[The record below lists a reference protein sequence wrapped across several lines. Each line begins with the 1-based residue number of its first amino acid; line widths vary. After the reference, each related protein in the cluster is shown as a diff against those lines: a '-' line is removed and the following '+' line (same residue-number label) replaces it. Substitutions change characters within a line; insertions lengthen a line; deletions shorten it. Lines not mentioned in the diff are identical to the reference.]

1 MSPTQSF
8 IHRKIFAA
16 VLLCSLLPNTALA
29 AVRTW
34 DGGGSDNKWSTAA
47 NWSADTVPTAT
58 DIALFDG
65 TGKKDATIDAAFGG
79 AVAELRLAA
88 ANTGTI
94 TVGRSLTVN
103 GNLSLSG
110 GTLRA
115 NGGNTV
121 TVKGSWQN
129 SGATFESGTGTV
141 ILSGSGTTYVLKET
155 GAFKHLSLDDGLVGH
170 WRFDE
175 TDEFAPDSSRLRQT
189 VQRVDGPASESDV
202 APSQYSN
209 LKSVRFSGQN
219 YAFIWDNGSTDDQSL
234 RPNRVTL
241 SLWMKA
247 TSDTEY
253 AALVEKGNW
262 VSYGLWLDSGR
273 VRPMIL
279 TQLGFIDDSP
289 SEPVSINSWHHLVMT
304 YDLRTLRLY
313 IDGQLAVSRS
323 LASPIVYSGWEPALS
338 FGAYYANGGGSCCKY
353 SGYLDDVRVYNRALS
368 HSEILALYSG
378 EQGTGSGRYTL
389 GSNLTVN
396 GNLNI
401 YSGTLDASSSNYEI
415 TASGSFVNNARFTPN
430 SGTVT
435 LSGIG
440 THLKMYGTSIYNLAI
455 AASKSA
461 ILRAGAVISNALTI
475 NSTASLRLNGFTM
488 TGTTA
493 TITNAGALTQGTG
506 ALIHRNSSIS
516 VSPASAA
523 MGTTFA
529 VTVTDAD
536 ANIDGLV
543 ADTVSIGTDS
553 ETIVLTETGIATGI
567 FTGTIPTAY
576 GPRVANNGIV
586 DRNDECTF
594 TTGVWYSDPQDPP
607 DSVSTTF
614 VVTGCASSSA
624 STTPTNG
631 GGGARAKARI
641 ERGEAP
647 SPISTPSRSAAPAT
661 PSSPRT
667 LAIER
672 RINALE
678 LKLQEATRSDERQTL
693 ERARQT
699 LQRMLK
705 RVQKVRR

>member
-1 MSPTQSF
+1 
-8 IHRKIFAA
+8 
-16 VLLCSLLPNTALA
+16 VLLLGSLVPNAALA

-34 DGGGSDNKWSTAA
+34 DGGGADNKWSTAA

-65 TGKKDATIDAAFGG
+65 TGKKDATMDAAFGG

-129 SGATFESGTGTV
+129 GGAIFDAGTGTV
-141 ILSGSGTTYVLKET
+141 LLTGSGTTYVLKET
-155 GAFKHLSLDDGLVGH
+155 GAFKHLSLNDGMVGY
-170 WRFDE
+170 WKFDE
-175 TDEFAPDSSRLRQT
+175 GAGTMVTESMGNVIPGVFELDPVWTHETPDVNFETPYSLLFNGTPQ
-189 VQRVDGPASESDV
+189 QRVLLESISSPYRYDIQTGDMTVSVWVKKTDAS
-202 APSQYSN
+202 
-209 LKSVRFSGQN
+209 
-219 YAFIWDNGSTDDQSL
+219 NGGRVIARDQCGDH
-234 RPNRVTL
+234 
-241 SLWMKA
+241 SLWEIQGNADGTYHVRMKGSNFA
-247 TSDTEY
+247 ST
-253 AALVEKGNW
+253 GN
-262 VSYGLWLDSGR
+262 
-273 VRPMIL
+273 
-279 TQLGFIDDSP
+279 
-289 SEPVSINSWHHLVMT
+289 
-304 YDLRTLRLY
+304 
-313 IDGQLAVSRS
+313 
-323 LASPIVYSGWEPALS
+323 VYSSVHPINVWLMLTLVKTSTRLSIYVNGILEGTATHALS
-338 FGAYYANGGGSCCKY
+338 FSANTQAELYVGNRKDCQPAASFAGYIDDIRLY
-353 SGYLDDVRVYNRALS
+353 SRALS
-368 HSEILALYSG
+368 SSEIQALYSG

-401 YSGTLDASSSNYEI
+401 YSGTLDPSSNNYAI
-415 TASGSFVNNARFTPN
+415 TASGSFVNNAGFTPRN
-430 SGTVT
+430 STVT

-440 THLKMYGTSIYNLAI
+440 THLKTYGTSIYNLAI

-641 ERGEAP
+641 ERGGTPALAP
-647 SPISTPSRSAAPAT
+647 VTSSGISSFTAPT
-661 PSSPRT
+661 SPRM
-667 LAIER
+667 LAIQR
-672 RINALE
+672 RLAE
-678 LKLQEATRSDERQTL
+678 LDMKLAKATRSDERQTL

-699 LQRMLK
+699 LQRMLQ
-705 RVQKVRR
+705 RLRATRR